1 MCACQLCL
9 HSLPMSAGFEIKN
22 AGKNQL
28 WWVTP
33 SNHEPVWRYL
43 SCLLTLLGK
52 FEQDKSAQIYC
63 TD

>member
-33 SNHEPVWRYL
+33 SNHLPIWRVMFTCFAGEICV
-43 SCLLTLLGK
+43 S
-52 FEQDKSAQIYC
+52 QILNS
-63 TD
+63 